1 MRSTTLKDLF
11 AKPDIRFV
19 IPEYQRAY
27 TWGERQ
33 FSQFVEDLMECGK
46 ELFSGTFP
54 VLKKREYII
63 YNRRATASYHM
74 RHLLQCTY

>member
-54 VLKKREYII
+54 V
-63 YNRRATASYHM
+63 
-74 RHLLQCTY
+74 